1 MAHFNVFNGTHAEKD
16 FYCVFQSKL
25 YIFTIATELILY
37 PLVVLTGLCAHCIE
51 NKDVNSTTTSCW
63 CCLLG
68 TQARASVQL
77 RIIPLRVTVGHHKP
91 NRGSIPLHFELIYFN
106 WKFIDFKWILFSEEN
121 INLCFCSRGLH

>member
-25 YIFTIATELILY
+25 YIFTIATELILC

-77 RIIPLRVTVGHHKP
+77 RINPLRVTVGHVGRRAHKP
-91 NRGSIPLHFELIYFN
+91 KRGGRYRYR
-106 WKFIDFKWILFSEEN
+106 N
-121 INLCFCSRGLH
+121 IFYSGP